1 MGKELKVLMMGGAR
15 VGKSSALAAVMESF
29 IFGKVSSILT
39 AEDKTSHQ
47 VKNGERQAT
56 IKEKLSDVKSMLK
69 NNNGKTILVNSGKTT
84 TYWDYKLKLNIP
96 GSTDTMSI
104 IFTDVNGEYFEECGL
119 ESQKIK
125 GLVKDYDVF
134 IIAIDTPYMME
145 ARNNDLVNS
154 IINSKYNC
162 IESIHTLLTYIDDSD
177 GKDAKL
183 VIFTPIKCEKWAQN
197 ETLDNVTKSVQ
208 EDYKTSLIAL
218 EKYKSVQIEIIP
230 IQTIGSIVFHEHAEA
245 FIFKYIKRRFIFS
258 KKEYTSKCALLSDNK
273 VRLSDGKLLDSN
285 SGKLELDMDAVL
297 IPGTDIMRPN
307 TWFKV
312 QSAEYK
318 PHNCEQLAF
327 HILDFMLSKVIDAKI
342 SKEENENIFIAG
354 IRGIF
359 NFALNVFTLGLWSK
373 LKDIFGSISIEKMA
387 AIITKMNNMNLI
399 KREGEGIVILKKC
412 NFKKV

>member
-1 MGKELKVLMMGGAR
+1 MGKKLKVLMMGGAR

-104 IFTDVNGEYFEECGL
+104 IFTDVNGEYFEDCCL

-183 VIFTPIKCEKWAQN
+183 VIFAPIKCEKWAQN

-245 FIFKYIKRRFIFS
+245 FIFKYTKRRFIFS
-258 KKEYTSKCALLSDNK
+258 KKEYTAKCAVLPDNK

-327 HILDFMLSKVIDAKI
+327 HILDFMLSKVMDAKI

-387 AIITKMNNMNLI
+387 AIITKMNDMNLI

-412 NFKKV
+412 NFKKM